1 MTRQSRR
8 RLSLHSLAA
17 KDRNAIR
24 SFSLRGVRLTRRR
37 VLLGAT
43 LFVGGGAAVLLAA
56 AQQEAASGPELVL
69 YRDPGC
75 GCCEKWAKGLE
86 GIFTVRPL
94 SSTRLH
100 EVRQRLG
107 VPDDLAGCHTATVD
121 GLIIE
126 GHVPVQDIR
135 RVLRERPPG
144 IWGLAVPGMPV
155 GSPGME
161 SEDGTSEPYEVIAF
175 GPGGERPIF
184 ARHGR

>member
-1 MTRQSRR
+1 MKRQSRR
-8 RLSLHSLAA
+8 KPSQHSLAA

-43 LFVGGGAAVLLAA
+43 LFVGGGAVVLTA
-56 AQQEAASGPELVL
+56 AQKEAASGPKLVL

-75 GCCEKWAKGLE
+75 GCCEKWAEGLK

-94 SSTRLH
+94 FSKHLH

-126 GHVPVQDIR
+126 GHVPVQDILR
-135 RVLRERPPG
+135 ALRERPPG
-144 IWGLAVPGMPV
+144 IRGLAVPGMPV

-175 GPGGERPIF
+175 GPGGERLIF
-184 ARHGR
+184 AHHDP